1 MSAPRLGE
9 GVSDD
14 LVFILVNHVTGPSLP
29 KHLYKNVV
37 AFQHGLELAHLSN
50 VLCSRGS
57 EPTYRLCLAAI
68 SLRAIRDCQ
77 MWG

>member
-1 MSAPRLGE
+1 
-9 GVSDD
+9 
-14 LVFILVNHVTGPSLP
+14 
-29 KHLYKNVV
+29 
-37 AFQHGLELAHLSN
+37 LELAHLSN